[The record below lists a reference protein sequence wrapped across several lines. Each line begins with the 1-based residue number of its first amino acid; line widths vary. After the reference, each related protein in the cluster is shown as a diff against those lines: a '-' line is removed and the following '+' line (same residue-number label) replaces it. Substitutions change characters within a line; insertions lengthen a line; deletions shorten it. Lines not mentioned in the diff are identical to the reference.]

1 MKVGD
6 RVKLK
11 STNSWASP
19 VVAGV
24 ITKIDHQASC
34 LNHKVYLSTA
44 LDGTHHEWYS
54 RKELLSLESE
64 EEKKRRRK
72 EVRKKKEQVT
82 NERRKSRI
90 RTALKEQLFEDALIF
105 SWGFGAGAVF
115 VFLME
120 KL

>member
-11 STNSWASP
+11 STISWASP

-24 ITKIDHQASC
+24 ITKIDHRLSC
-34 LNHKVYLSTA
+34 LNYKVYLSTA

-54 RKELLSLESE
+54 RKELISLESE
-64 EEKKRRRK
+64 EATCQR
-72 EVRKKKEQVT
+72 Q
-82 NERRKSRI
+82 SRI

-105 SWGFGAGAVF
+105 SWGFCYGLVFAFFLAV
-115 VFLME
+115 LAH
-120 KL
+120 

>member
-1 MKVGD
+1 MKVGQ

-34 LNHKVYLSTA
+34 LNHKVYLTTA
-44 LDGTHHEWYS
+44 LDGTHHNWYS
-54 RKELLSLESE
+54 RKELISLESE
-64 EEKKRRRK
+64 EMVAFRE
-72 EVRKKKEQVT
+72 
-82 NERRKSRI
+82 SRI
-90 RTALKEQLFEDALIF
+90 RTTPKEQLLEDALIF
-105 SWGFGAGAVF
+105 SWGFFSAGAVF

>member
-54 RKELLSLESE
+54 RKELLSLNCTMSDSE
-64 EEKKRRRK
+64 YNKCQRKHEK
-72 EVRKKKEQVT
+72 QT
-82 NERRKSRI
+82 
-90 RTALKEQLFEDALIF
+90 
-105 SWGFGAGAVF
+105 
-115 VFLME
+115 
-120 KL
+120 

>member
-24 ITKIDHQASC
+24 ITKIDHRTNF

-44 LDGTHHEWYS
+44 LDGTHYEWYS
-54 RKELLSLESE
+54 RKELISLESE
-64 EEKKRRRK
+64 EVAAFRE
-72 EVRKKKEQVT
+72 
-82 NERRKSRI
+82 SRI
-90 RTALKEQLFEDALIF
+90 RTALKERLFEDALIF
-105 SWGFGAGAVF
+105 SWGFSAGAVF

>member
-1 MKVGD
+1 MKVGQ

-11 STNSWASP
+11 NTASWASP

-44 LDGTHHEWYS
+44 LDDTHHGWYS
-54 RKELLSLESE
+54 RKELISLESE
-64 EEKKRRRK
+64 EMVAFRE
-72 EVRKKKEQVT
+72 
-82 NERRKSRI
+82 SRI

-105 SWGFGAGAVF
+105 SWGFCYGVVF